1 MWRVAWASVRGHA
14 TRTVATALS
23 VVFGVAFVTGTFV
36 FTDTVEDAFEQ
47 LFGST
52 VEGADLVVSS
62 TAAGTSGGGALH
74 GGVPPDVVDQVKDVD
89 GVADAEARYRGMAKL
104 ARDDGSPLV
113 SFGAVLQGIDAPS
126 MEGAVELRAGR
137 LPADSRQVAI
147 DASSASRL
155 GKAVGDDATLLLNGP
170 PQTYRISGIIAPP
183 EAVRDLAGSTT
194 VVFSDAVAA
203 QLYGRDGATYIAV
216 QAADGV
222 AADSLRTR
230 IANDLGAG
238 YEVLTIDE
246 LVTDAVTQVGDFLGF
261 ITRGLLVFAGA
272 ALLVGAIIIFNTFGI
287 TVAQRTRELALVQA
301 IGAQGRQVMRAV
313 LLEALVIGVAGSA
326 VGVAVGVLGALG
338 LRTLLR
344 LVNLPLPSTDMVVA
358 PRTAAIGVIVGV
370 VVTVVA
376 AVGPAVRASR
386 HAPMEAMRSVSPA
399 SGTAVSTPR
408 LLTGTLAA
416 GLAAATLIG
425 AGLDRGG
432 VIALGVGAVA
442 TMVALVLLAPLGAAP
457 VTALVGWPV
466 RTMRRLPGVLARANA
481 IRNPGRTAAT
491 ATALLVGL
499 ALVTFVLILVSS
511 FRSSLDRVIVERFR
525 ADYQVQAVDQV
536 GYPASVT
543 AAVRDVDGVA
553 LTSAASVLRGDVD
566 GSTRTMFAVDG
577 ATLPQVYDV
586 GVVAGDLAG
595 LADGGVAVSHEL
607 GIPLGASVGVRTGTE
622 PPTARP
628 IVALTDDLHL
638 PGTTR
643 VGQVLIDRS
652 TVGED
657 LAARQDLVAFVTVAP
672 DAAPAVVRQ
681 SLDEAVAD
689 QPDAR
694 IADTAQLRAQV
705 RDETERLLGLVI
717 GLVLL
722 SVVVAFVG
730 VINALGLS
738 VVERTDELGLLQ
750 ALGMTQR
757 QARQMIRW
765 ESVIITVLGT
775 VTGVALGAAFG
786 WLGVRVLRDE
796 GLTTF
801 TIPVPQIVIAVG
813 IVLVAGVIASVAP
826 ARRASHVD
834 VLRAVTIE

>member
-1 MWRVAWASVRGHA
+1 MWRVAWANVRGHA
-14 TRTVATALS
+14 ARTVATAMS
-23 VVFGVAFVTGTFV
+23 VVFGVAFVVGTFV

-52 VEGADLVVSS
+52 VEGADLVISS
-62 TAAGTSGGGALH
+62 TAPGDTDRATLS
-74 GGVPPDVVDQVKDVD
+74 GGVPPKVVDQVTAVD
-89 GVADAEARYRGMAKL
+89 GVAEAEARYRGMAKL
-104 ARDDGSPLV
+104 ARDDGTPLV

-126 MEGAVELRAGR
+126 MNGAVEVRSGT
-137 LPADSRQVAI
+137 LPDGAREVAI

-155 GKAVGDDATLLLNGP
+155 GKTVGDDATLLLNGP
-170 PQTYRISGIIAPP
+170 PRTYRISGVIAPP

-194 VVFSDAVAA
+194 VVFSDAVAKR
-203 QLYGRDGATYIAV
+203 LYGRDGATYVAV
-216 QAADGV
+216 RAADGV
-222 AADSLRTR
+222 DVDSLRTR
-230 IANDLGAG
+230 IAADLGG
-238 YEVLTIDE
+238 GHEILTIDE
-246 LVTDAVTQVGDFLGF
+246 LVTDAVAQVGDFLGF

-313 LLEALVIGVAGSA
+313 LLEALVIGVAGS
-326 VGVAVGVLGALG
+326 VIGVAVGVLGALG
-338 LRTLLR
+338 LRSLLR
-344 LVNLPLPSTDMVVA
+344 LVDLPLPATAMVFA
-358 PRTAAIGVIVGV
+358 PRTAVIGVVVGLT
-370 VVTVVA
+370 VTVVA
-376 AVGPAVRASR
+376 AVGPAARASR
-386 HAPMEAMRSVSPA
+386 HAPVEALRSASPVA
-399 SGTAVSTPR
+399 GPSVSTPR

-425 AGLDRGG
+425 TGLDRGG
-432 VIALGVGAVA
+432 LVALGVGAAA
-442 TMVALVLLAPLGAAP
+442 TMVAVVLLAPLGAAP
-457 VTALVGWPV
+457 LTALVGWPV
-466 RTMRRLPGVLARANA
+466 RAMRRLPGVLARANA

-543 AAVRDVDGVA
+543 EAVDEVDGVE

-566 GSTRTMFAVDG
+566 GTERTMFAVDG
-577 ATLPQVYDV
+577 ATLGQVYDV
-586 GVVAGDLAG
+586 DVVAGDLAD
-595 LADGGVAVSHEL
+595 LADGGVATSQDL
-607 GIPLGASVGVRTGTE
+607 GIPLGASVAVRTGSGQ
-622 PPTARP
+622 PTARSV
-628 IVALTDDLHL
+628 VALTDDVHL

-652 TVGED
+652 TVADD
-657 LAARQDLVAFVTVAP
+657 LTTRQDLVAFVTVGP
-672 DAAPAVVRQ
+672 DAAPAMVRQ
-681 SLDEAVAD
+681 ALEAAVAD

-705 RDETERLLGLVI
+705 RDETDRLLGLVV
-717 GLVLL
+717 GLVVL

-730 VINALGLS
+730 VVNALGLS
-738 VVERTDELGLLQ
+738 VVERADELGLLQ

-775 VTGVALGAAFG
+775 ATGVTLGAVFG
-786 WLGVRVLRDE
+786 WLGVHVLREE

-813 IVLVAGVIASVAP
+813 VVLVAGVIASVAP